1 MAVGAVVGAINLM
14 YVSLAARLSDIA
26 TLRAVG
32 FRRLPVLCAVLC
44 EGLIFGLTGGVIGG
58 LLAYAA
64 CDGYQ
69 AGTIFGD
76 GHTQVDFQ
84 FAVTA
89 GLIGAG
95 IAFALLM
102 GLIGGLF
109 PAIRAARL
117 PVARALRS

>member
-1 MAVGAVVGAINLM
+1 MAVGAVIGAVNLM
-14 YVSLAARLSDIA
+14 YVNLAARSGDIA

-32 FRRLPVLCAVLC
+32 FRRSPVLRGVLC
-44 EGLIFGLTGGVIGG
+44 EGMILGLLGGVIGG

-64 CDGYQ
+64 FDGHQ
-69 AGTIFGD
+69 AGTTLGSP
-76 GHTQVDFQ
+76 TQVDFQ
-84 FAVTA
+84 FSVAA
-89 GLIGAG
+89 HLLIGG

-117 PVARALRS
+117 PVAKALREG